1 MFRQFTIVV
10 IPDTVHKCA
19 NIVHRDIKPANILID
34 KDDNVKLTD
43 FGISEIIN
51 ETGLSNHK
59 FGTANFQPP
68 EVFDGGQVWARGL
81 DIWAM
86 GVTLFII
93 LEGRH
98 PLKESFKPFDLK
110 LLE

>member
-1 MFRQFTIVV
+1 M
-10 IPDTVHKCA
+10 HNCA

-43 FGISEIIN
+43 FGISEIISDS
-51 ETGLSNHK
+51 GFINHK
-59 FGTANFQPP
+59 LGTTKFQPP
-68 EVFDGGQVWARGL
+68 EVFEGGQVWARGL

-86 GVTLFII
+86 GVTLFIF

-98 PLKESFKPFDLK
+98 PFKESFVPCDLK
-110 LLE
+110 ILE